1 MTPILTLVEPS
12 NAASCV
18 GKWFRVVTLSGA
30 IHGRIVGVEGHTLL
44 VEGCPLSK
52 IDLDDINVWAEN
64 DA

>member
-1 MTPILTLVEPS
+1 MGHLTLVEPS
-12 NAASCV
+12 NAEQFI
-18 GKWFRVVTLSGA
+18 GRWLRVVTLGGV

-52 IDLDDINVWAEN
+52 IDLDDITVWAEN